1 MLITINGQ
9 SQHIKSEK
17 RLAFAPD
24 VGKERQLL
32 DMLHAQYADA
42 GIAKRREFALELLI
56 EEST

>member
-1 MLITINGQ
+1 MLIIINGQ
-9 SQHIKSEK
+9 SQHIKSGK

-24 VGKERQLL
+24 VEKERQLL